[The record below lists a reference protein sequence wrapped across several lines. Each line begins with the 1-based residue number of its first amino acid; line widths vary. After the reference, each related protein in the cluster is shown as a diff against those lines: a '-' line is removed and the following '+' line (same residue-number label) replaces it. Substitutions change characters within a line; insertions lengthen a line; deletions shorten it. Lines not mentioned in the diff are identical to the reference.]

1 MSAWPTRRD
10 LRLGSG
16 LVLFVYIALHLIN
29 HALGLVSL
37 ALAERCLKLAMAIW
51 HSAPGTVVLYG
62 AAAIHLALAFLALYQ
77 RRTLRM
83 PPVELIRIALGFG
96 MPLLLIGHV
105 TATRIALELYGQ
117 MPQYARTVWS
127 LWASDSEGRQMA
139 LLAPG
144 WLHGCLGLHLA
155 FHRRSWF
162 ARWRLPLFAIA
173 LLLPVLSAVG
183 FVAMARELERV
194 ATDPLGAVAALGAA
208 DMAQRIALARLRD
221 NLLAVYFAAIAA
233 VFAAREVRSWMEH
246 SRGALVSIAYPGRTV
261 RVPRGWSVL
270 DASRSNHIPHQSMCG
285 GRARCSTCRVR
296 VIAGEVECPAP
307 EADEMRTLERIGASG
322 DIRLA
327 CQLRPQ
333 ADIAVIPLLAVEHRV
348 GPAADTIE
356 SELVLLE
363 ADLAGWREVAIELL
377 PQDRLFLM
385 DAFSQAAAAAIRQVG
400 GEANPLNGDGIIG
413 LFNAQPGSQAAQ
425 QGIMAAAAILALIP
439 GLRALLP
446 HAVAPKLNIAIRM
459 HAGLAASGSIG
470 SGIVRTPVATGP
482 AVDELH
488 RMRDSTVPG
497 HLLVSQRLFEL
508 AGLADECARFEPIP
522 GHPPLAVTV
531 LAAEQMPRP
540 AA

>member
-1 MSAWPTRRD
+1 
-10 LRLGSG
+10 
-16 LVLFVYIALHLIN
+16 
-29 HALGLVSL
+29 
-37 ALAERCLKLAMAIW
+37 
-51 HSAPGTVVLYG
+51 
-62 AAAIHLALAFLALYQ
+62 
-77 RRTLRM
+77 
-83 PPVELIRIALGFG
+83 
-96 MPLLLIGHV
+96 
-105 TATRIALELYGQ
+105 
-117 MPQYARTVWS
+117 
-127 LWASDSEGRQMA
+127 
-139 LLAPG
+139 
-144 WLHGCLGLHLA
+144 
-155 FHRRSWF
+155 
-162 ARWRLPLFAIA
+162 
-173 LLLPVLSAVG
+173 
-183 FVAMARELERV
+183 
-194 ATDPLGAVAALGAA
+194 
-208 DMAQRIALARLRD
+208 
-221 NLLAVYFAAIAA
+221 
-233 VFAAREVRSWMEH
+233 
-246 SRGALVSIAYPGRTV
+246 
-261 RVPRGWSVL
+261 
-270 DASRSNHIPHQSMCG
+270 
-285 GRARCSTCRVR
+285 
-296 VIAGEVECPAP
+296 
-307 EADEMRTLERIGASG
+307 MRTLERIGASG